1 MITKLNS
8 LYQIFAQENLEYIND
23 LYREID
29 LMESLKKRF
38 LNDEEIKQYAEYFI
52 RVNLVEIE
60 NLKDEILYDRKTI
73 KEFSSR

>member
-38 LNDEEIKQYAEYFI
+38 LSDEEIKQYAEYFI
-52 RVNLVEIE
+52 RVNLAEIE

>member
-52 RVNLVEIE
+52 RVILVEIE

-73 KEFSSR
+73 KEFSR

>member
-1 MITKLNS
+1 MVTKLNS

-38 LNDEEIKQYAEYFI
+38 LSDEEIKQYAEYFI
-52 RVNLVEIE
+52 RVNLVETE

>member
-1 MITKLNS
+1 MVTKLNS
-8 LYQIFAQENLEYIND
+8 LYQIFAQENLKYIKD

-38 LNDEEIKQYAEYFI
+38 LSDEEIKQYAEYFI
-52 RVNLVEIE
+52 RVNLVETE

>member
-1 MITKLNS
+1 MVTKLNS
-8 LYQIFAQENLEYIND
+8 LYQIFAQENLKYIND

-38 LNDEEIKQYAEYFI
+38 LSDEEIKQYAEYFI

-73 KEFSSR
+73 KEFSR

>member
-1 MITKLNS
+1 MVTKLNS
-8 LYQIFAQENLEYIND
+8 LYQIFAQENLKYIND

-38 LNDEEIKQYAEYFI
+38 LSDEEIKQYAEYFI
-52 RVNLVEIE
+52 RVNLAEIE

-73 KEFSSR
+73 KEFSR

>member
-1 MITKLNS
+1 MVTKLNS

-38 LNDEEIKQYAEYFI
+38 LSDEEIKQYAEYFI
-52 RVNLVEIE
+52 RVNLVETE

-73 KEFSSR
+73 KEFSR

>member
-1 MITKLNS
+1 MVTKLNS
-8 LYQIFAQENLEYIND
+8 LYQIFAQENLKYIKD

-38 LNDEEIKQYAEYFI
+38 LSDEEIKQYAEYFI
-52 RVNLVEIE
+52 RVNLAEIE

>member
-38 LNDEEIKQYAEYFI
+38 LSDEEIKQYVEYFI

-73 KEFSSR
+73 KEFSR

>member
-38 LNDEEIKQYAEYFI
+38 LSDEEIKQYAEYFI

-73 KEFSSR
+73 KEFSR

>member
-38 LNDEEIKQYAEYFI
+38 LSDEEIKQYAEYFI

>member
-1 MITKLNS
+1 MVTKLNS
-8 LYQIFAQENLEYIND
+8 LYQIFAQENLKYIKD

-38 LNDEEIKQYAEYFI
+38 LSDEEIKQYAEYFI

-73 KEFSSR
+73 KEFSR

>member
-1 MITKLNS
+1 MVTKLNS
-8 LYQIFAQENLEYIND
+8 LYQIFAQENLKYIND

-38 LNDEEIKQYAEYFI
+38 LSDEEIKQYAEYFI

>member
-38 LNDEEIKQYAEYFI
+38 LSDEEIKQYAEYFI
-52 RVNLVEIE
+52 RVNLAEIE

-73 KEFSSR
+73 KEFSR

>member
-1 MITKLNS
+1 MVTKLNS

-38 LNDEEIKQYAEYFI
+38 LSDEEIKQYAEYFI
-52 RVNLVEIE
+52 RVNLAEIE

-73 KEFSSR
+73 KEFSR

>member
-1 MITKLNS
+1 MVTKLNS

-38 LNDEEIKQYAEYFI
+38 LSDEEIKQYAEYFI

-73 KEFSSR
+73 KEFSR

>member
-1 MITKLNS
+1 MVTKLNS
-8 LYQIFAQENLEYIND
+8 LYQIFAQENLKYIND
-23 LYREID
+23 FYREID

-38 LNDEEIKQYAEYFI
+38 LSDEEIKQYAEYFI

-73 KEFSSR
+73 KEFSNR

>member
-38 LNDEEIKQYAEYFI
+38 LSDEEIKQYAEYFI
-52 RVNLVEIE
+52 RVNLVETE